1 MRVTA
6 AAAVAV
12 AFAAGGCGSGP
23 RQDADEPE
31 GDYRLEV
38 AAASFPA
45 KQSIAERT
53 TLAIRVRNADSKTA
67 PDVAVTVETD
77 AAAPGESAVAFGQR
91 SGDDLQADSSRPVW
105 IVDSGPSGGDSAATN
120 TWTLGRLKPGQSK
133 SFTWQVTAVRAGT
146 YTVNYRVSPGLNG
159 RARIAG
165 GSRSQGSFKVAIAD
179 DPVPAR
185 VDENGNVVR
194 GEEAGRSG
202 GGSDDDS
209 G

>member
-12 AFAAGGCGSGP
+12 ALAAGGCGSGP

-31 GDYRLEV
+31 GEYRLEV
-38 AAASFPA
+38 SSASFPA
-45 KQSIAERT
+45 EQSIAEAS
-53 TLAIRVRNADSKTA
+53 TLKIAVRNADSKAA
-67 PDVAVTVETD
+67 PNVAVTVETG
-77 AAAPGESAVAFGQR
+77 AATPGESAVAFGQR
-91 SGDDLQADSSRPVW
+91 TGDDQQADSSRPIW
-105 IVDSGPSGGDSAATN
+105 ILDSGPAGGDSAASN
-120 TWTLGRLKPGQSK
+120 TWTLGRLAAGQSK
-133 SFTWQVTAVRAGT
+133 TFEWRLTAVQAGD

-159 RARIAG
+159 RARLAG
-165 GSRSQGSFKVAIAD
+165 GGKTSGSLKVSIAD

-185 VDENGNVVR
+185 VDDNGNVVR
-194 GEEAGRSG
+194 GEEAGSG